1 MVNQTPFFPK
11 RTLSITVA
19 YDRLER
25 ALFGRWTL
33 FDSGKGITVT
43 TCEGKK
49 DHFTGDTEYV
59 GAAQEIFWG
68 GFFEPD
74 FKRVITEQTDQ
85 TVKDCEIHPEL
96 AQAILNETAD
106 LLRKFSRRV
115 YERVAEV
122 DQRIRGQGDPN
133 IAQRRTVEDR
143 IKTLNAEIDVFTE
156 AARKLLNPSLR
167 WQWLHP
173 LLKLAGVRTI
183 P

>member
-11 RTLSITVA
+11 RTLNINVA

-25 ALFGRWTL
+25 ELFGRWTL
-33 FDSGKGITVT
+33 FDSGKSITVT
-43 TCEGKK
+43 SCEGKK
-49 DHFTGDTEYV
+49 VHFTGDTEYV

-74 FKRVITEQTDQ
+74 FKRVITEQIDQ
-85 TVKDCEIHPEL
+85 TVKDCKIHPEL

-115 YERVAEV
+115 YERMAEV
-122 DQRIRGQGDPN
+122 DQRIRGQGNPN

-143 IKTLNAEIDVFTE
+143 IKALNAEIDVFAE

-173 LLKLAGVRTI
+173 LLKLARVRTI